1 MATQKEV
8 AEHLDLTDRQVRNLI
23 SDGVLPSSKGKGGLS
38 LDVCRTAY
46 IGYLRG
52 VKTGQVK
59 SKGGSDE
66 EAEPGDVIGGI
77 NVPFQEAR
85 KKLLDANTREYKLQI
100 LRKEYAPVWLLTESV
115 SQLATQIVASLNTL
129 PMKLKLADPALKG
142 RSIDAAKKEVA
153 ELCNELA
160 DFELDLSGYS
170 PVDQEFDQEGAA
182 GP

>member
-1 MATQKEV
+1 MAIQKEV

-23 SDGVLPSSKGKGGLS
+23 SEGVLPSSKGKGGLS
-38 LDVCRTAY
+38 LDECRTAY
-46 IGYLRG
+46 IRYLRG

-59 SKGGSDE
+59 SKSGSDDV
-66 EAEPGDVIGGI
+66 EPGDVVGGI
-77 NVPFQEAR
+77 NVPLQEAR
-85 KKLLDANTREYKLQI
+85 KKLLDADTREYKLQI

-115 SQLATQIVASLNTL
+115 TQLATQIVASLNTL

-153 ELCNELA
+153 DLCNELA

-170 PVDQEFDQEGAA
+170 PIDQEFDQDGTA
-182 GP
+182 GS